1 MSKRKRCWGAPQ
13 HRIKLGISLGQD
25 ATELIPDN
33 LAEQFDALTLPEG
46 MEIDTDED
54 GRSILK
60 LSGATLDKKE
70 VQKWLKDISPAKPL
84 KDFIGKALRNAT
96 ARKPK
101 QDESKKGREQMCQD
115 FYDIHT
121 FGAVLSLKTAPNCGQ
136 VRGPVQITFAR
147 SIDPIVTLE
156 HSMTRCAVAT
166 EAEAEK
172 QGGDNRTMG
181 RKFTVPYRLYR
192 AHAFISAHLAGQT
205 KFNESDLELLWDAL
219 KNMFEHDHSAARGEM
234 TTRGLYVFK
243 HDSPLG
249 NAPAHALFDRIEI
262 KRKDRE
268 GAPRHFSDY
277 DGTFDEKEVGVNPDA
292 PIKVAENVTLI
303 RLC

>member
-1 MSKRKRCWGAPQ
+1 MPRF
-13 HRIKLGISLGQD
+13 L
-25 ATELIPDN
+25 
-33 LAEQFDALTLPEG
+33 
-46 MEIDTDED
+46 
-54 GRSILK
+54 
-60 LSGATLDKKE
+60 
-70 VQKWLKDISPAKPL
+70 
-84 KDFIGKALRNAT
+84 
-96 ARKPK
+96 
-101 QDESKKGREQMCQD
+101 
-115 FYDIHT
+115 DIHT

-243 HDSPLG
+243 HDSPLVMPELMRYLTVSRSSERIG
-249 NAPAHALFDRIEI
+249 KVHHVTSPITTAPSM
-262 KRKDRE
+262 RKKLE
-268 GAPRHFSDY
+268 
-277 DGTFDEKEVGVNPDA
+277 
-292 PIKVAENVTLI
+292 LI
-303 RLC
+303 QMRR